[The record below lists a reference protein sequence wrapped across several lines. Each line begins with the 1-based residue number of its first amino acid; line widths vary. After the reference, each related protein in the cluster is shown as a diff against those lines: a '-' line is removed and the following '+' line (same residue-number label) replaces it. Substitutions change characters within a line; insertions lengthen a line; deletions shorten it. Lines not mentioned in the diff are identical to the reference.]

1 MGIIHINAMKTLDT
15 SYNIL
20 IVDDE
25 EMIRMVMRTIF
36 EELGFTVV
44 EAVNGLEALEVFDRK
59 RPDIVFTDLQ
69 MPEMDGFSLIS
80 RLQQK
85 SPDIP
90 IIVIS
95 GTGNIQ
101 SAVEAIRLGAWDYI
115 TKPIESVESLHIIM
129 RRVIERKLLIAENEA
144 YREHL
149 EELVM
154 QRTAELRDS
163 EVRFR
168 TLFESA
174 NDAIILIRDERIIS
188 CNRKTQE
195 LFGCSQDDI
204 LDRPM
209 LSFSP
214 LKQPSGSNSEDILRE
229 RIKTALSGEPQFYEW
244 RYTRHSGEFFDAE
257 ISLNRLELQ
266 GTPYLQAIMRDIT
279 ERKKAERALLDN
291 ARIKRELEIA
301 QEVQQSLLPA
311 HPPERPGLLV
321 ACNCVPASNVGGD
334 YYDFFYPGGQ
344 ILDAVIADVA
354 GHNFGSALLM
364 IAARSVL
371 QAKVHADR
379 SPGKL
384 LAEVNGLLYEDLSR
398 AELMLS
404 MFYAR
409 LDIRT
414 ATLVYANA
422 GHTRPLLFR
431 SRDGSFEELDADGL
445 LMGVKRDVAFEEKTA
460 LLSAGDILFLYTDGI
475 TEAENESGDFYGDHR
490 FREVIAEFSDHHPE
504 DILAAIFQSLATFIG
519 DKDLTDDITI
529 TIMKIM
535 PSE

>member
-1 MGIIHINAMKTLDT
+1 
-15 SYNIL
+15 
-20 IVDDE
+20 
-25 EMIRMVMRTIF
+25 MVMRTMF
-36 EELGFTVV
+36 EEFGFNVV
-44 EAVNGLEALEVFDRK
+44 EAANGREGLEVFTRES
-59 RPDIVFTDLQ
+59 PDIVFTDLQ
-69 MPEMDGFSLIS
+69 MPEMNGFTFIS

-85 SPDIP
+85 SPYIP

-95 GTGNIQ
+95 GTGSIQ
-101 SAVEAIRLGAWDYI
+101 SAIEAIRLGAWDYI
-115 TKPIESVESLHIIM
+115 TKPIESIEGLNIIT
-129 RRVIERKLLIAENEA
+129 RRVIERMRLISENTA

-174 NDAIILIRDERIIS
+174 NDAIILFRGDRIIS

-195 LFGCSQDDI
+195 LFGCSLDDI
-204 LDRPM
+204 TGRTL
-209 LSFSP
+209 LAFSP
-214 LKQPSGSNSEDILRE
+214 IKQPLGVLSEDLLKD
-229 RIKTALSGEPQFYEW
+229 RIKMALSGEPQFYEW
-244 RYTRHSGEFFDAE
+244 RYTRRDGVFFDAE

-266 GTPYLQAIMRDIT
+266 GSPYLQAIMRDIT

-291 ARIKRELEIA
+291 ARIMRELEIA

-311 HPPERPGLLV
+311 HPPELPRVLV
-321 ACNCVPASNVGGD
+321 ACNCVPASSVGGD
-334 YYDFFYPGGQ
+334 YYDFFSPGGQ

-354 GHNFGSALLM
+354 GHSFGSALLM

-371 QAKVHADR
+371 QAKVHAEH

-384 LAEVNGLLYEDLSR
+384 LAEVNDLLYEDLSR
-398 AELMLS
+398 AELTLS

-409 LDIRT
+409 LDIGT
-414 ATLVYANA
+414 TTLVYANA

-445 LMGVKRDVAFEEKTA
+445 LMGVRKDVIFEENTTQMA
-460 LLSAGDILFLYTDGI
+460 NGDILFLYTDGV
-475 TEAENESGDFYGDHR
+475 TEAENADGLFFGDER
-490 FREVIAEFSDHHPE
+490 LREVIAESCGQHPE
-504 DILAAIFQSLATFIG
+504 EILTAIFRNLAAFIG
-519 DKDLTDDITI
+519 DKDLSDDITI
-529 TIMKIM
+529 TILKVI
-535 PSE
+535 PAQ